1 MLSGYNCVKIK
12 TCILSVML
20 VWVLDRVGLSFIEVF
35 IECIFI
41 SIAFLQSIQEVPY
54 AVTRQVKN
62 EKVALTFSTFKKEN
76 QTNKK

>member
-1 MLSGYNCVKIK
+1 MK

-35 IECIFI
+35 IECILC
-41 SIAFLQSIQEVPY
+41 SIAFLQSMQEVPY

-62 EKVALTFSTFKKEN
+62 EKVAMTFSTLKKEN
-76 QTNKK
+76 QTNKKQKYE